1 MDLLCYGLQD
11 GNKSIPTLQSVSR
24 PQAYDSDTILTSTIL
39 ADFHTILMRAPTLA
53 EGRGAADASIETTSV
68 FVVQSE
74 DSYVQAVRLPRGRR
88 SSDESRRRRGRHVDI
103 GDESRRDVEIPS
115 GDPIGTGARAPS
127 GPARAP
133 QVPDTIPWAS
143 IEIGTSG
150 YFTRDGT
157 RGDRFGDDFPWMA
170 SRMARTPL
178 PGGNRAQP
186 PREIIRA
193 VIGDEHVERVLARA

>member
-11 GNKSIPTLQSVSR
+11 GNKSIPTLQSVPR
-24 PQAYDSDTILTSTIL
+24 PQVYDSDTILTPPV
-39 ADFHTILMRAPTLA
+39 LMRAPTLA

-74 DSYVQAVRLPRGRR
+74 DSYVHAVRLPRGRR
-88 SSDESRRRRGRHVDI
+88 SSDESRRRRGRRVDI

-115 GDPIGTGARAPS
+115 GNPIGTGARAPS

>member
-1 MDLLCYGLQD
+1 VVQNFHRGSAEWHRCPLDLLRYGLQD

-24 PQAYDSDTILTSTIL
+24 PQVYDSDTILTPP
-39 ADFHTILMRAPTLA
+39 ILMRAPTLA

-74 DSYVQAVRLPRGRR
+74 DSYVQA
-88 SSDESRRRRGRHVDI
+88 
-103 GDESRRDVEIPS
+103 
-115 GDPIGTGARAPS
+115 
-127 GPARAP
+127 
-133 QVPDTIPWAS
+133 VPDTIPWAS

>member
-11 GNKSIPTLQSVSR
+11 GNKSIPTLQSVPR
-24 PQAYDSDTILTSTIL
+24 PQVYDSDTIL
-39 ADFHTILMRAPTLA
+39 APPILMRAPTLA